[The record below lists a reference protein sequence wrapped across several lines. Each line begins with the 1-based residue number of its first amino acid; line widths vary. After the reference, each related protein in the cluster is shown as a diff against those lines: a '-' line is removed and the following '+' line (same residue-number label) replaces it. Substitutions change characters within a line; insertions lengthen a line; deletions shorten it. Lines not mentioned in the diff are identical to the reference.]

1 LQFLKPQFNF
11 KYQSQ
16 LLILKQQL
24 YNECQAYLVKR
35 IGTAQEAIRL
45 AQASADDETKSSAGD
60 KYETGRAMM
69 QLEMEQHNEQLTE
82 ALKLKRLLDQ
92 IKVDYQPSTIQPGA
106 LAITDQGNFFIAI
119 SVGKLVVEGKTYMA
133 VSIES
138 PIGAKLKGLKKG
150 EVFNFNNKAYKIE
163 QVW

>member
-1 LQFLKPQFNF
+1 LQYLKKQVQLKNQ
-11 KYQSQ
+11 KQ

-24 YNECQAYLVKR
+24 YNQCQAYLAKR
-35 IGTAQEAIRL
+35 IGTAQEAIKL
-45 AQASADDETKSSAGD
+45 AQASADDDTKSSAGD

-69 QLEMEQHNEQLTE
+69 QLEMEQHNEQLSE

-92 IKVDYQPSTIQPGA
+92 IKVDYQPTSIQPGT
-106 LAITDQGNFFIAI
+106 LAITDQGNFFVAI

-150 EVFNFNNKAYKIE
+150 EGFSFNNKAYKIE
-163 QVW
+163 QVL